1 MLIIGII
8 LYITNVNNINVC
20 VKLYVR
26 IIYLKNEKIIS
37 KYKDES
43 FIFEYKNKDVLLL
56 NQETNMIKC
65 HNCGASID
73 AVEGKCEYCNAE
85 IKPLLEWVIKK

>member
-1 MLIIGII
+1 MRII
-8 LYITNVNNINVC
+8 C
-20 VKLYVR
+20 VK
-26 IIYLKNEKIIS
+26 NGKIIS
-37 KYKDES
+37 EYKDES

-73 AVEGKCEYCNAE
+73 VVKGKCEYCNTE
-85 IKPLLEWVIKK
+85 IKLLLEWVIKN